1 MIGEFTS
8 SPAGYI
14 RLWLARR
21 GVDNNDIHK
30 LIKQSFSNFESK
42 ATREAQIIAGHVID
56 GHIVS
61 RQVSVR
67 ENIEVSHL
75 ELAQI
80 DALPPDL
87 VGKEFNVI
95 DGLQFPVLYYI
106 TLSVLSTT
114 IVLAV
119 LMVGW
124 LLWKERWKSIL

>member
-1 MIGEFTS
+1 M
-8 SPAGYI
+8 
-14 RLWLARR
+14 
-21 GVDNNDIHK
+21 
-30 LIKQSFSNFESK
+30 
-42 ATREAQIIAGHVID
+42 
-56 GHIVS
+56 
-61 RQVSVR
+61 R

-124 LLWKERWKSIL
+124 LLWKERWN